1 MNRRVASFDFAL
13 PKAMPMPA
21 LYVRY
26 SVAARRFVACTFAA
40 FSRLS
45 LSPPSVCK
53 PLAVLWQLPARLPGP
68 CLLPGACPPASPA
81 RLLVSVCWSAHWMVG
96 NSVTWLPTRYSDRM
110 FEKHTAAA
118 LRCTALARPPEIGS
132 PPHHTF
138 MCSPPTPLPLPPP
151 PPPPPPSESSS
162 LPPPRAPSV
171 SHLIGSTWEY

>member
-13 PKAMPMPA
+13 PRAMPMPA

-53 PLAVLWQLPARLPGP
+53 PLAVLWQLPVRLPGP
-68 CLLPGACPPASPA
+68 CLLPGACPPA

-110 FEKHTAAA
+110 LEKHTAAA
-118 LRCTALARPPEIGS
+118 LRCAAPHSPARPKLVLRLITLS
-132 PPHHTF
+132 CVRRQRRCRCRRRRRRRHRHQKA
-138 MCSPPTPLPLPPP
+138 
-151 PPPPPPSESSS
+151 
-162 LPPPRAPSV
+162 PRFRRRARRRFP
-171 SHLIGSTWEY
+171 I

>member
-13 PKAMPMPA
+13 PRAMPMPA

-53 PLAVLWQLPARLPGP
+53 PLAVLWQLPVRLPGP
-68 CLLPGACPPASPA
+68 CLLPGACPPA

-110 FEKHTAAA
+110 LGKQAH
-118 LRCTALARPPEIGS
+118 TALARPKLVLRLITLSCVRRQRRCRCRRRRRHRHPNA
-132 PPHHTF
+132 
-138 MCSPPTPLPLPPP
+138 
-151 PPPPPPSESSS
+151 
-162 LPPPRAPSV
+162 PRFRRRFPV
-171 SHLIGSTWEY
+171 